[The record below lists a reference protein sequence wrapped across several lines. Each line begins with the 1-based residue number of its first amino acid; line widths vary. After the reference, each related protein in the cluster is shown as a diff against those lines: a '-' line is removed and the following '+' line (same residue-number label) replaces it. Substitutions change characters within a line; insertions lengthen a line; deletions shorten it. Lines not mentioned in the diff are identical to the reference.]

1 MTPFTSDELEVR
13 FPLDGRSIRVRAGST
28 VMDAALLAGVW
39 IDAPCGGEGR
49 CGKCRVKLS
58 GETAPPT
65 AEELEHLSPDDLGG
79 GIRLACQAVV
89 TGPLNVEPTGV
100 VAWASA
106 KTSLLG
112 QATLAVDLPGVR
124 AKTCA
129 AHPLGAALDAGT
141 TTLCVSLI
149 DLTNGER
156 LAVASAENPQIRL
169 GADVMTRIE
178 RCRSD
183 PRCLSEMYSGVTAS
197 FNELLADVTAKA
209 GRTPADIVRMVAVGN
224 TTMIHLLIGEDPSPL
239 GSYPFEPP
247 VLGPVDIPASSI
259 GIEAADGAR
268 FLAPRFLSGFLGA
281 DIVAVILASGM
292 DRSAD
297 DCLVVDLGTNGEI
310 SIGNRDRMAA
320 CSTAAGP
327 AFEGMQISSG
337 MRAVRGA
344 IESLS
349 RDGLLLPRVL
359 GGGEP
364 EGICGSGLMDAV
376 AALLEAGL
384 LKPSGRLKPPADSEG
399 TAAGRIRDSDS
410 MREFVL
416 APGYDVT
423 LTQKDIREF
432 QLAKGAV
439 RSGID
444 VLASRLSLDYEK
456 LARVFLAGVFGNFL
470 KPASAV
476 AVGLFPEAL
485 KGRIDFAGNAAVLG
499 AEMMLASERE
509 WKRALD
515 IAEAVEVVEL
525 SGDPLF
531 DKEFIGNLAFPAVS
545 S

>member
-1 MTPFTSDELEVR
+1 MTFPTSDELEVR
-13 FPLDGRSIRVRAGST
+13 FLAGGRAIRVRAGST

-58 GETAPPT
+58 GEAAPPT
-65 AEELEHLSPDDLGG
+65 AEELEHLSPEELGG
-79 GIRLACQAVV
+79 GIRLACQTVV
-89 TGPLNVEPTGV
+89 TGPLSVEPTGA

-106 KTSLLG
+106 KTGLLEET
-112 QATLAVDLPGVR
+112 TLAVDLPELR
-124 AKTCA
+124 AKTYA
-129 AHPLGAALDAGT
+129 APPLGAALDAGT

-149 DLTNGER
+149 DLTTGER
-156 LAVASAENPQIRL
+156 LAVASAENPQTRF

-178 RCRSD
+178 RCRND
-183 PRCLSEMYSGVTAS
+183 PRCLSEMHIGVTAS
-197 FNELLADVTAKA
+197 FNQLLTDVTATA
-209 GRTPADIVRMVAVGN
+209 GRTPAEIVRMVIVGN
-224 TTMIHLLIGEDPSPL
+224 TTMIHLVLGEDPSPL
-239 GSYPFEPP
+239 GSHPFEPP
-247 VLGPVDIPASSI
+247 VHGPMDVSVSSI

-268 FLAPRFLSGFLGA
+268 FLSPRFLSGFLGA
-281 DIVAVILASGM
+281 DIVAVILVSGM
-292 DRSAD
+292 DRSTD

-310 SIGNRDRMAA
+310 AVGNKERVAA

-327 AFEGMQISSG
+327 AFEGMQISHG
-337 MRAVRGA
+337 MRAVPGA

-364 EGICGSGLMDAV
+364 EGICGSGLLDAV
-376 AALLEAGL
+376 AALLEAGF
-384 LKPSGRLKPPADSEG
+384 LKPSGRLVPPADSER

-410 MREFVL
+410 VREFVL
-416 APGYDVT
+416 SPGSDIT

-439 RSGID
+439 RSGIE
-444 VLASRLSLDYEK
+444 VLRNRLSLDYEK

-470 KPASAV
+470 KPASAA

-485 KGRIDFAGNAAVLG
+485 EGHIDFAGNAALLG

-515 IAEAVEVVEL
+515 ISNSVEVVEL

-531 DKEFIGNLAFPAVS
+531 EKEFIGNLAFPS
-545 S
+545 

>member
-1 MTPFTSDELEVR
+1 
-13 FPLDGRSIRVRAGST
+13 
-28 VMDAALLAGVW
+28 MDAALLAGVW

-65 AEELEHLSPDDLGG
+65 EEELEHLSPEELRG

-89 TGPLNVEPTGV
+89 TGPLSVEPTGV

-106 KTSLLG
+106 KTGLLG
-112 QATLAVDLPGVR
+112 QATLAVDLPELS
-124 AKTCA
+124 AKTCTA
-129 AHPLGAALDAGT
+129 PPLGAALDAGT

-149 DLTNGER
+149 DLTTGDR
-156 LAVASAENPQIRL
+156 LAVASAENPQTRL
-169 GADVMTRIE
+169 GADVMTRID
-178 RCRSD
+178 RCRND
-183 PRCLSEMYSGVTAS
+183 PDCLSEMQTEVTAS
-197 FNELLADVTAKA
+197 FNGLLADVTAEA
-209 GRTPADIVRMVAVGN
+209 GRITSDIVRVISVGN

-239 GSYPFEPP
+239 GSYPFEPT
-247 VLGPVDIPASSI
+247 LQGPVDIPASSV
-259 GIEAADGAR
+259 GIEAAEGAR
-268 FLAPRFLSGFLGA
+268 LLSPRFLSGFLGA
-281 DIVAVILASGM
+281 DIVAVILVSGM
-292 DRSAD
+292 DRSAE

-310 SIGNRDRMAA
+310 AVGNRERMAA

-337 MRAVRGA
+337 MRAVPGA

-349 RDGLLLPRVL
+349 RNGLLLPRVL

-364 EGICGSGLMDAV
+364 AGICGSGLLDAV
-376 AALLEAGL
+376 AALLEAKL
-384 LKPSGRLKPPADSEG
+384 LNPSGRLAPPSDSEG
-399 TAAGRIRDSDS
+399 TAAGRIRNSNS

-416 APGYDVT
+416 SPGSDIT

-439 RSGID
+439 RSGIE
-444 VLASRLSLDYEK
+444 VLASRLSLEYEK
-456 LARVFLAGVFGNFL
+456 LTKVFLAGVFGNFL

-485 KGRIDFAGNAAVLG
+485 EGRIDFAGNAALLG

-509 WKRALD
+509 WNRALD
-515 IAEAVEVVEL
+515 ISRAVEVVEL

-531 DKEFIGNLAFPAVS
+531 DREFFANLAFPAS
-545 S
+545 PFRPGS